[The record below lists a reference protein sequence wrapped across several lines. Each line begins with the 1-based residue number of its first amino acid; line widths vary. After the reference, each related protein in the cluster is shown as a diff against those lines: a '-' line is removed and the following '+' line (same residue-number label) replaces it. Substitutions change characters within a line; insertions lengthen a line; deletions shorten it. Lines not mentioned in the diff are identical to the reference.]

1 MRAKVAPR
9 SGIQYVAKV
18 KDIVESDN
26 FLGYWKL
33 IFDGKPEK
41 YANLIPLGDT
51 YPPQNIR
58 YTTKH
63 ALDEVAKNG
72 ETLEKIF
79 NNPY

>member
-1 MRAKVAPR
+1 MET
-9 SGIQYVAKV
+9 Y
-18 KDIVESDN
+18 
-26 FLGYWKL
+26 
-33 IFDGKPEK
+33 FDGKPEK

-72 ETLEKIF
+72 ETLEKFLIIRTK
-79 NNPY
+79 